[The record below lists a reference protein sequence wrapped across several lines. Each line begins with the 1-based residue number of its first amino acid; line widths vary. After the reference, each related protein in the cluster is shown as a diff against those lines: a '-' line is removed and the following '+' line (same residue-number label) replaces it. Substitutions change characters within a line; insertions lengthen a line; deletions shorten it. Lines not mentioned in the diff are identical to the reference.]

1 MEIRGKRECK
11 ECGTRWSYYE
21 TGTVS
26 CPGCG
31 SVKSVGIDEERKRH
45 TASPATLNLTAVRNM
60 IDEESREDV
69 AAAAIE
75 DCREFIRK
83 HGFIKEGELQDLGD
97 VYLAAHE
104 LRGVADVFARS
115 FDPTEDEELYY
126 LSLLRGADHGE
137 RPDPESVPASIREAR
152 GLGYADAVDEYRT
165 DLKTYLDDQS
175 RPDHEA
181 LATLQSITE
190 HVKRVRA
197 LQGDVDPKTAERLM
211 KAARAL
217 GEYVRW
223 DDEDAL
229 VRCRERLDRL
239 SA

>member
-1 MEIRGKRECK
+1 MEIRGTRECK

-21 TGTVS
+21 SGTVS
-26 CPGCG
+26 CPACG
-31 SVKSVGIDEERKRH
+31 SVKSVGIDDERKRH
-45 TASPATLNLTAVRNM
+45 TASPATLDLTSVRNM
-60 IDEESREDV
+60 IDDNPREDI
-69 AAAAIE
+69 AAAAVE
-75 DCREFIRK
+75 ECREFVLK
-83 HGFIKEGELQDLGD
+83 QGFIDAGELQALDD

-104 LRGVADVFARS
+104 LRQVADIFGRT
-115 FDPTEDEELYY
+115 FDPTDEEELYY

-137 RPDPESVPASIREAR
+137 RPDPETVPASIREAR

-165 DLKTYLDDQS
+165 DLKTYVDDQQ
-175 RPDHEA
+175 RTDHEA
-181 LATLQSITE
+181 LATLQSLAE

-197 LQGDVDPKTAERLM
+197 LQGDVDPATAERLV

-217 GEYVRW
+217 GEYLRW

-229 VRCRERLDRL
+229 VRSRERLDRL

>member
-1 MEIRGKRECK
+1 MEIRGTRECK

-21 TGTVS
+21 SGTVS
-26 CPGCG
+26 CPACG
-31 SVKSVGIDEERKRH
+31 SVKSVGIDDERKRH
-45 TASPATLNLTAVRNM
+45 TASPATLDLTSVRNM
-60 IDEESREDV
+60 IDDNPREDI
-69 AAAAIE
+69 AAAAVE
-75 DCREFIRK
+75 ECREFVLK
-83 HGFIKEGELQDLGD
+83 QGFIDAGELQALDD

-104 LRGVADVFARS
+104 LRQVADIFGRT
-115 FDPTEDEELYY
+115 FDPTDEEELYY

-137 RPDPESVPASIREAR
+137 RPDPETVPASIREAR

-165 DLKTYLDDQS
+165 DLKTYVDDQQ
-175 RPDHEA
+175 RTDHEA
-181 LATLQSITE
+181 LATLQSLAE

-197 LQGDVDPKTAERLM
+197 LEGDVDPATAERLV

-217 GEYVRW
+217 GEYLRW

-229 VRCRERLDRL
+229 VRSRERLDRL

>member
-1 MEIRGKRECK
+1 MEIRGQRECK

-26 CPGCG
+26 CPECD

-45 TASPATLNLTAVRNM
+45 TASPATLNLTSVRNM
-60 IDEESREDV
+60 IDDESREDI
-69 AAAAIE
+69 AAAAVE
-75 DCREFIRK
+75 ECRDYIRS
-83 HGFIKEGELQDLGD
+83 HGFIDAGELQPLDD

-104 LRGVADVFARS
+104 LRGVADVFGRS
-115 FDPTEDEELYY
+115 LDPTEDEELYY

-137 RPDPESVPASIREAR
+137 RPDTESVPASIREAR
-152 GLGYADAVDEYRT
+152 GLAYANAVDEYRAE
-165 DLKTYLDDQS
+165 LKTYLDDQP
-175 RPDHEA
+175 RTDHEA
-181 LATLQSITE
+181 LATLQSLTE

-197 LQGDVDPKTAERLM
+197 LQGDVDPKTVERLV

-217 GEYVRW
+217 GEYLRW

-229 VRCRERLDRL
+229 VRCQERLDRL